1 MTEPLTVAAETP
13 LLEVQH
19 LLALAQVSAMPV
31 VEPGGRVIG
40 LLSASHLVRALDQ
53 ALDGDLDEGE
63 ADGRFA
69 TITTLTARDIAT
81 PDILWITADTPAREI
96 ADRMRSEQVSRVL
109 VGDADHL
116 EGIVTAFDLLVAI
129 G

>member
-1 MTEPLTVAAETP
+1 MTEPLTVAAGTP

-31 VEPGGRVIG
+31 VEDGGRVIG
-40 LLSASHLVRALDQ
+40 LLSASHVVRALDQ
-53 ALDGDLDEGE
+53 ALDGDIDEGE
-63 ADGRFA
+63 LDSRIASIA
-69 TITTLTARDIAT
+69 TLTARDIGT
-81 PDILWITADTPAREI
+81 PDIVWISADTPVLQI
-96 ADRMRSEQVSRVL
+96 ADRMRAEQVSRVL

-129 G
+129 A

>member
-1 MTEPLTVAAETP
+1 MTEPLTVAAGTP

-19 LLALAQVSAMPV
+19 LLALAQVSAMPI
-31 VEPGGRVIG
+31 VEDGGRVIG
-40 LLSASHLVRALDQ
+40 VLSASHVVRALDQ

-63 ADGRFA
+63 LDGRIA
-69 TITTLTARDIAT
+69 SISRLTARDIGT
-81 PDILWITADTPAREI
+81 PDIVWITADTPALQI
-96 ADRMRSEQVSRVL
+96 ADRMRAEQVSRVL

-129 G
+129 L